1 MRIVA
6 DLNKVLQYA
15 AIAAAAGAAG
25 FAVAK
30 LISDSREDD
39 LEEFFS
45 THPENESFLWQPP
58 EASDLPLVDNP
69 PSPEHL
75 PFEEDIEVDEI
86 DIED

>member
-30 LISDSREDD
+30 IISDSREDD
-39 LEEFFS
+39 LEGFFDA
-45 THPENESFLWQPP
+45 HPENESILWKPP
-58 EASDLPLVDNP
+58 ESSDLPLADNP

-75 PFEEDIEVDEI
+75 PFTEEIEVDEI